1 VSMQSLADG
10 TLDSLQQRLVIPMAW
25 PCLAGGSVLQT
36 KVLYMQG
43 VRKVLVQ
50 RTEEAGA
57 DSIDGVKTAVKAAD
71 IILNTEQWYCIWSLF
86 KGRRVA

>member
-25 PCLAGGSVLQT
+25 PCLAGGSVFYRPKCL
-36 KVLYMQG
+36 MQG

-57 DSIDGVKTAVKAAD
+57 DSIDGVKAAVKAAD